1 TNAVKYGALSTE
13 NGRLLVTWEMVF
25 DRRERRRLAL
35 SWVESG
41 VAVGSNKPARR
52 GYGTELIQEALA
64 YALEAKVDYELG
76 ANGVRCRIEM
86 PVS

>member
-1 TNAVKYGALSTE
+1 LRDGS
-13 NGRLLVTWEMVF
+13 GRLTITWEVVL

-35 SWVESG
+35 SWIEDG
-41 VAVGSNKPARR
+41 VAIDPEIIPRR

-64 YALEAKVDYELG
+64 YALQAQVDYTLDRD
-76 ANGVRCRIEM
+76 GVRCRIKI